1 MIEVINYG
9 LPLAAIL
16 LAVLNLWFLLAR
28 HRKLQRECD
37 KLERL
42 LLEQN
47 EAMGKL
53 LKLID
58 KALEKEQ
65 EPEKEEK

>member
-16 LAVLNLWFLLAR
+16 LAVLNLWFLFAR
-28 HRKLQRECD
+28 HRKLQRECE

-47 EAMGKL
+47 EAMGNL

-58 KALEKEQ
+58 KTLERPQ
-65 EPEKEEK
+65 EEVK

>member
-9 LPLAAIL
+9 LPLVAIL
-16 LAVLNLWFLLAR
+16 LAVWNLWFLFAR
-28 HRKLQRECD
+28 HRKLQRECE

-47 EAMGKL
+47 EIMGNL
-53 LKLID
+53 LKQID

>member
-16 LAVLNLWFLLAR
+16 LAVWNLWFLFAR
-28 HRKLQRECD
+28 HRRLQRECE

-47 EAMGKL
+47 EAMVIL
-53 LKLID
+53 LTLID
-58 KALEKEQ
+58 
-65 EPEKEEK
+65 

>member
-16 LAVLNLWFLLAR
+16 LAVLNIWFLFAR
-28 HRKLQRECD
+28 HRKLQRECE

-47 EAMGKL
+47 EAMGNL

-58 KALEKEQ
+58 KTLERPQ
-65 EPEKEEK
+65 EEVK

>member
-16 LAVLNLWFLLAR
+16 LAVLNLWFLFAR
-28 HRKLQRECD
+28 HRKLQRECE

-47 EAMGKL
+47 EAMGNL
-53 LKLID
+53 LRLID
-58 KALEKEQ
+58 KTLERPQ
-65 EPEKEEK
+65 EEVK

>member
-9 LPLAAIL
+9 LPLVAIL
-16 LAVLNLWFLLAR
+16 LAVLNLWFLFAR
-28 HRKLQRECD
+28 HRKLQRECE

-47 EAMGKL
+47 KAMGNL

-58 KALEKEQ
+58 KTLERPQ
-65 EPEKEEK
+65 EEVK

>member
-9 LPLAAIL
+9 LPLVAIL
-16 LAVLNLWFLLAR
+16 LAVLNLWFLFAR
-28 HRKLQRECD
+28 HRKLQRECE

-47 EAMGKL
+47 EAMGNL
-53 LKLID
+53 LTLID
-58 KALEKEQ
+58 KTLERPQ
-65 EPEKEEK
+65 EEK

>member
-9 LPLAAIL
+9 LPLVAIL
-16 LAVLNLWFLLAR
+16 LAVWNLWFLFAR
-28 HRKLQRECD
+28 HRKLQRECE

-47 EAMGKL
+47 EAMGNL

-58 KALEKEQ
+58 KTLERPQ
-65 EPEKEEK
+65 EEVK